1 MNRYELLTI
10 IAGNLTDEQKEATVN
25 KYLQMIEKNEGKVQV
40 VNKWGMKKLAYPI
53 NYKREGYYVLVEF
66 DSVASLPR
74 KIDEAMRIDENVMRS
89 LCIKKN

>member
-25 KYLQMIEKNEGKVQV
+25 KYLQMIEKNDGKVQV

-66 DSVASLPR
+66 DSAASLPR
-74 KIDEAMRIDENVMRS
+74 KIDEAMRIDENIMRS

>member
-25 KYLQMIEKNEGKVQV
+25 KYLQMIEKNDGKVQV

-66 DSVASLPR
+66 DSAASLPR

>member
-25 KYLQMIEKNEGKVQV
+25 KYLQMIEKNDGKVQV

-74 KIDEAMRIDENVMRS
+74 KIDETMRIDENVMRS

>member
-25 KYLQMIEKNEGKVQV
+25 KYLQLIEKNEGKVQV

-53 NYKREGYYVLVEF
+53 NYKREGYYVLIEF
-66 DSVASLPR
+66 DSAAALPK
-74 KIDEAMRIDENVMRS
+74 KIDEMMRIDENIMRS

>member
-25 KYLQMIEKNEGKVQV
+25 KYLQMIEKNDGKVQV

-74 KIDEAMRIDENVMRS
+74 KIDEAMRIDENIMRS

>member
-53 NYKREGYYVLVEF
+53 NYKREGYYVLIEF
-66 DSVASLPR
+66 DSAAALPK
-74 KIDEAMRIDENVMRS
+74 KIDEMMRIDENIMRS

>member
-10 IAGNLTDEQKEATVN
+10 IAGNLTDEQKETTVN
-25 KYLQMIEKNEGKVQV
+25 KYLQMIEKNDGKVQV

>member
-25 KYLQMIEKNEGKVQV
+25 KYLQMIEKNDGKVQV

>member
-10 IAGNLTDEQKEATVN
+10 IAGNLTEEQKEATVN
-25 KYLQMIEKNEGKVQV
+25 KYLQMIEKNDGKVQV

-53 NYKREGYYVLVEF
+53 NYKREGYYVLIEF
-66 DSVASLPR
+66 DSNAQLP
-74 KIDEAMRIDENVMRS
+74 KKLNDMMRIDETIVRS